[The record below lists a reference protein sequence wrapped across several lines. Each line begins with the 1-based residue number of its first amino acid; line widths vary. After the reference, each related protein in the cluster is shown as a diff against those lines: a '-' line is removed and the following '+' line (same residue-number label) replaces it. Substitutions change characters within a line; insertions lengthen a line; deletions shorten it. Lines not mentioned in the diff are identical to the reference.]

1 VDAFQLRDVE
11 QRDAE
16 IINRVKSA
24 FDWKN
29 DAVTSLM

>member
-1 VDAFQLRDVE
+1 VDAFQLRDVG
-11 QRDAE
+11 QRDAV
-16 IINRVKSA
+16 IKRVKSA